1 MNRQQLET
9 ILGDRL
15 STLLLSV
22 QVFETL
28 PSTNQ
33 TLWQLIDQGAPIGTV
48 VVARQQT
55 AGRGQWGREWQSS
68 LGGLYLS
75 IALNVNLAAE
85 DAAQLTMGSAWGIA
99 TAFRGLGIPVEIK
112 WPNDLILMGKKL
124 GGILTETRVQQG
136 KIVKAVVGVGINW
149 DNLVPETGINLQSFL
164 ATSDEKAIASLEM
177 LAAVT
182 LEGLISGYQYV
193 AAEGIEDLLPLYLEL
208 LCIQNRPAMVNG
220 KTGTIVGVTPTGE
233 LRVHW
238 QNLDGIEAETCFPPG
253 TISLGYDS

>member
-1 MNRQQLET
+1 LNRQQLET

-33 TLWQLIDQGAPIGTV
+33 TLWQLIDQGAPGGTV

-99 TAFRGLGIPVEIK
+99 TALRGLGIPVEIK

-149 DNLVPETGINLQSFL
+149 DNLVP
-164 ATSDEKAIASLEM
+164 
-177 LAAVT
+177 
-182 LEGLISGYQYV
+182 
-193 AAEGIEDLLPLYLEL
+193 
-208 LCIQNRPAMVNG
+208 
-220 KTGTIVGVTPTGE
+220 
-233 LRVHW
+233 
-238 QNLDGIEAETCFPPG
+238 
-253 TISLGYDS
+253 